1 MLKLHFP
8 ILAAVCL
15 CALQISADEQSQ
27 CAIASTI
34 EADVAEIVDGI
45 NTKFDASDLVWM
57 DGMRAPSKA
66 DRHGLSMAFQYAP
79 SWPLS
84 MIDETVDV
92 AKASDMAIYREPYDE
107 GSMRDGRALYA
118 Q

>member
-79 SWPLS
+79 SWPHEH
-84 MIDETVDV
+84 D
-92 AKASDMAIYREPYDE
+92 R
-107 GSMRDGRALYA
+107 RDRRRRQGQRHGDLPRHL
-118 Q
+118 